1 MLRIVKNEE
10 GVLLP
15 ATVVLLFIVCLGIL
29 AATSAFQ
36 SKYQIYDSLE
46 KSNIQDAV
54 KKLEMSKEVLV
65 IDEDLGVE

>member
-15 ATVVLLFIVCLGIL
+15 ATVVLLFIVCLTIL

-54 KKLEMSKEVLV
+54 KKVEMSNQKLL
-65 IDEDLGVE
+65 INKDL